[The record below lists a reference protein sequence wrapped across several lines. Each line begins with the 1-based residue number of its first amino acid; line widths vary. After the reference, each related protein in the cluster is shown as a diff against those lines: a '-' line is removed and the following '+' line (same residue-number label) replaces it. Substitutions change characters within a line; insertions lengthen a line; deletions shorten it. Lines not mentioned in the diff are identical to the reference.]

1 MAKYKKK
8 RARELQHDR
17 FRDATM
23 GVFDRLASVL
33 EGKGRTILYSLAA
46 VILVV
51 LAVVLWF
58 KWTNRKSDEA
68 RRALGRAISIAT
80 TPVSSTPSTDASS
93 PSFSSEQERAQ
104 RAVEEFQKVV
114 AKYGDPYR
122 SEARY
127 LAASNM
133 LSVDRNRAIGELTE
147 LSAKGSGDV
156 SILAKFALAQ
166 AKESDNSFDEAAQL
180 YGQLAKINNS
190 IITPDTANLHLAR
203 VFAKQGKKKEAA
215 DLLFNLIESSRKAQ
229 GTDGSPLSQS
239 AASRE
244 AARELQK
251 IDPERYAQLT
261 PESPSGL
268 SF

>member
-1 MAKYKKK
+1 VAKYKKK

-23 GVFDRLASVL
+23 TVFDRLGNLL
-33 EGKGRTILYSLAA
+33 EGKGRPILYSLAA
-46 VILVV
+46 VVLVV
-51 LAVVLWF
+51 LAVVFWF
-58 KWTNRKSDEA
+58 KWSNRKSDEA

-80 TPVSSTPSTDASS
+80 TPVSSTPSTDANS

-104 RAVEEFQKVV
+104 RAVEEFQKVIT
-114 AKYGDPYR
+114 KYGDPYR

-127 LAASNM
+127 LAATNL
-133 LSVDRNRAIGELTE
+133 LSVDRNRAMGELAE
-147 LSAKGSGDV
+147 LSAKGSGEV

-166 AKESDNSFDEAAQL
+166 AKEAENSLDEAAQL
-180 YGQLAKINNS
+180 YGELAKIDSS
-190 IITPDTANLHLAR
+190 IITPNTANLHLAL
-203 VFAKQGKKKEAA
+203 VWAKQGKKKEAA
-215 DLLFNLIESSRKAQ
+215 DLLFNLVESSRKAQ
-229 GTDGSPLSQS
+229 DTDGSPLPQT

-261 PESPSGL
+261 PESPAGL

>member
-23 GVFDRLASVL
+23 SVFDRLANTL
-33 EGKGRTILYSLAA
+33 EGKGRPILYILGA

-51 LAVVLWF
+51 VAVVVGL
-58 KWTNRKSDEA
+58 KWSNRKNDEA
-68 RRALGRAISIAT
+68 RRALGRAISIAG
-80 TPVSSTPSTDASS
+80 TPVSSTPSADANS

-104 RAVEEFQKVV
+104 RAVQEFQKVA

-127 LAASNM
+127 FAATN
-133 LSVDRNRAIGELTE
+133 LLTVDRNAAMNELAE
-147 LSAKGSGDV
+147 LANGSGEV
-156 SILAKFALAQ
+156 AILAKFALAQ
-166 AKESDNSFDEAAQL
+166 AKEADNSLDEAARL
-180 YGQLAKINNS
+180 YGELAKAGS
-190 IITPDTANLHLAR
+190 TIITPDIANLHLAL
-203 VFAKQGKKKEAA
+203 VLAKEGKKKEAA
-215 DLLFNLIESSRKAQ
+215 DLLFNLVESSRKAQ
-229 GTDGSPLSQS
+229 DSDGSPLPAT
-239 AASRE
+239 AASRQ

-261 PESPSGL
+261 PENPAGL